1 MKISGL
7 YEAPDDVVDRE
18 MKAFVYSNTSWTATN
33 ATAVIFLFWSMMERS
48 GRQQW
53 CVYMDLIPS
62 IDQMMD
68 TRPESVQVKFVQKMM
83 SQSGS
88 E

>member
-33 ATAVIFLFWSMMERS
+33 ATAVIFLFWSMKERS

-53 CVYMDLIPS
+53 CVYMDLSPS

-68 TRPESVQVKFVQKMM
+68 TRPESVQVKFVQKNDVTVWF
-83 SQSGS
+83 
-88 E
+88 